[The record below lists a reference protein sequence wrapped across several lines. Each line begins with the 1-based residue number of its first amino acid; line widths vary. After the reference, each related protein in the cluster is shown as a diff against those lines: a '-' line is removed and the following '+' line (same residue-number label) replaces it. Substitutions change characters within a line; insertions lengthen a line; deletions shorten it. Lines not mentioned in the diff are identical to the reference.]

1 MSIVVLTRSIKSI
14 DLTASL
20 LHAYAAK
27 KNGME
32 EIIEWVVEESVDEQ
46 VYIELKEIAAFFSSC
61 LKIVVKHQSEI
72 IELSPTN
79 EQIVKSLLDILKE
92 ANYITG
98 RVRIQHGAIIVKN
111 DSEILRKYRYFG
123 LNKNKKLMLYDNKN
137 GDHTIEIDNINQYK
151 LSVQGSMNLYFL
163 YRYGKLAHLPWYCID
178 SNFETMVVDGIIFP
192 PEGCLKEVFG
202 INGKRLL
209 PYGYSVCDYTMSSTA
224 YVMEKWM
231 LQSGSRIRSRGKQG
245 TNCSQSILQW
255 LARIIRKEIIQK
267 GFKTSMQEIS
277 DNVELPEENIKR
289 LLKIWCLS
297 KIMISYDRGYG
308 NKLKIFGLLNED
320 GLIYKDKKVILD
332 ELIFNLD
339 CCYNKIYPQSVRKK
353 DFEKLKSVQ
362 RPFGQVAKYTYE
374 ILNQFFNSVFWETFY
389 TNKATVSNIIQAGK
403 TVNGVFSL
411 FDNVLDQR
419 GTNITLKISG
429 GIFQNE

>member
-27 KNGME
+27 KNGIE

-46 VYIELKEIAAFFSSC
+46 VYIELKKIAIFFSSC
-61 LKIVVKHQSEI
+61 LRIIVKHQSEI
-72 IELSPTN
+72 TELSPTN
-79 EQIVKSLLDILKE
+79 EQIVKSLLDILTK
-92 ANYITG
+92 ANYING
-98 RVRIQHGAIIVKN
+98 RVRIQHGAIIVKD

-123 LNKNKKLMLYDNKN
+123 LNNKKKLVLYDNKN
-137 GDHTIEIDNINQYK
+137 ADHTIEIDNINQYK

-178 SNFETMVVDGIIFP
+178 SNFETMEVDGIIFP
-192 PEGCLKEVFG
+192 PEGCSKEIFG

-209 PYGYSVCDYTMSSTA
+209 PYGYSVCDYTTSSTA

-245 TNCSQSILQW
+245 TNCSRSILCW

-267 GFKTSMQEIS
+267 GFKTAMQEIS

-289 LLKIWCLS
+289 LLKIWYLS

-320 GLIYKDKKVILD
+320 GLIYKDKKAILD
-332 ELIFNLD
+332 ELIFNLA
-339 CCYNKIYPQSVRKK
+339 CCYKKIYPQRERKI
-353 DFEKLKSVQ
+353 DFEKLKSMQ
-362 RPFGQVAKYTYE
+362 GPFGQVAKYTFE
-374 ILNQFFNSVFWETFY
+374 ILNQFFNAFFGEIFY
-389 TNKATVSNIIQAGK
+389 TNKATVSNIIETGG
-403 TVNGVFSL
+403 TLDGVFAL
-411 FDNVLDQR
+411 FDNILDQR

-429 GIFQNE
+429 GIFEYE